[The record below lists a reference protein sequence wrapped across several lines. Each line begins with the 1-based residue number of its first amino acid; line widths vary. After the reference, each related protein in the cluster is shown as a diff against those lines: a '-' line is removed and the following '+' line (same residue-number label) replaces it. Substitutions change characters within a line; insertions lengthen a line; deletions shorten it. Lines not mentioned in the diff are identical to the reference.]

1 VCEFGVAQGAT
12 SALIANEIR
21 NSGKS
26 LWLFDSFKGLPRPG
40 AKDVLIDDIFGLGS
54 IEKYAGAMAHGQN
67 EVLAR
72 LKVIDFP
79 LNSVQLVAGFIED
92 TIRYPGLPAVICFA
106 YVDFDFYEPI
116 KVTLEFLHVRLPSG
130 THVLVDDYGW
140 FSSGAKA
147 AVDEFVA
154 AYASNYVCSIPL
166 PFVSRAF
173 AVLRKL

>member
-1 VCEFGVAQGAT
+1 MKFVIQVNLFGCSIRSKVCPALAPKT
-12 SALIANEIR
+12 SSSTIFSVWAASKNTQAR
-21 NSGKS
+21 
-26 LWLFDSFKGLPRPG
+26 WRT
-40 AKDVLIDDIFGLGS
+40 AKTRS
-54 IEKYAGAMAHGQN
+54 SR
-67 EVLAR
+67 R

-166 PFVSRAF
+166 PFAGPS
-173 AVLRKL
+173 LC